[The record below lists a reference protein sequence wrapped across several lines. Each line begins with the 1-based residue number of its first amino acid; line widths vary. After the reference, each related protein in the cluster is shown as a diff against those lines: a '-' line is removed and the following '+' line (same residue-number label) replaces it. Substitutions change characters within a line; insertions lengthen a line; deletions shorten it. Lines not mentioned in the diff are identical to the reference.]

1 MNTEYKSKNSVPQVL
16 VALVATILVGSVALV
31 GAVGPVNAAP
41 IQIAALPQ
49 G

>member
-1 MNTEYKSKNSVPQVL
+1 MNSEYKSANTVPQVL
-16 VALVATILVGSVALV
+16 VALVATVLLGSVALV

-41 IQIAALPQ
+41 IQIAAQPH

>member
-41 IQIAALPQ
+41 LQIATQPQ

>member
-16 VALVATILVGSVALV
+16 VALIATILVGSVALV
-31 GAVGPVNAAP
+31 GAVGPVNAAS
-41 IQIAALPQ
+41 IQIAAQPQ

>member
-16 VALVATILVGSVALV
+16 VALIATILVGSVALV
-31 GAVGPVNAAP
+31 GAIGPVNAAS
-41 IQIAALPQ
+41 IQIAAQPQ